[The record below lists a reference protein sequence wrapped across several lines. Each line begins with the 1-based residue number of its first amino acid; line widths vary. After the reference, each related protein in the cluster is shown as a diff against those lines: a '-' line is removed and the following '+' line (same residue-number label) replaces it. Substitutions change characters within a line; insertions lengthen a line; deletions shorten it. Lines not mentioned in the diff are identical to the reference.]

1 MELRELADDSLVCDS
16 LLEEVLL
23 RAVEGVGEVGF
34 ELGGGLLGN
43 RPFELLSVPSG
54 WTRFFLVSRPLG
66 GRFESTGEVRK
77 VLFDELLLPGE
88 VWGLVLLGRGGRD
101 ALRKPV
107 FGEDFEC

>member
-1 MELRELADDSLVCDS
+1 MELRELADDSLMCDS

-23 RAVEGVGEVGF
+23 RAVEGVGELGF